1 VGNDPVPVGVRTNV
15 LADLAGP
22 GHLFSGGARKVHGLN
37 EDLVRLSW
45 ACSNWAH
52 VQ

>member
-1 VGNDPVPVGVRTNV
+1 MGNDPVPFGVRADV

-22 GHLFSGGARKVHGLN
+22 GHLRSCGAGEVNGLDTN
-37 EDLVRLSW
+37 LVRLSW
-45 ACSNWAH
+45 AGSNWAH